1 MKFLKIV
8 GIIIVIILIINF
20 LSEITDFLTPD
31 TWTLLVCKNKLNEAE
46 CYDTSYEIPGF
57 KTKKDC
63 LLEGASNFSKEGFEC
78 GNNCKKTEYGLN
90 VCKEIC
96 NSAGCK

>member
-1 MKFLKIV
+1 MKITWVIIILVLLIYFSPKIV
-8 GIIIVIILIINF
+8 
-20 LSEITDFLTPD
+20 DFLTPD

-78 GNNCKKTEYGLN
+78 GGNCKKTEYGLN
-90 VCKEIC
+90 FCKEIC
-96 NSAGCK
+96 NSAGCNK